1 MSTLE
6 KTINLLNDLPENEV
20 EIIYSYVRFISSQ
33 HEERKKATEPIEDI
47 FNNIVGVLPDTG
59 KLPNNITMKG
69 LQKNMTLLIDKTYT
83 IMENIFKLVSILSVT
98 DKDIETAFFK
108 KWKDF
113 EDCVQYTTAKHNSVD
128 YLITS
133 NVHDFEENVFPI
145 ISVDE
150 GIVLLEH

>member
-1 MSTLE
+1 
-6 KTINLLNDLPENEV
+6 
-20 EIIYSYVRFISSQ
+20 
-33 HEERKKATEPIEDI
+33 
-47 FNNIVGVLPDTG
+47 
-59 KLPNNITMKG
+59 
-69 LQKNMTLLIDKTYT
+69 MTLLIDKTYT

-108 KWKDF
+108 KWKDC

>member
-1 MSTLE
+1 
-6 KTINLLNDLPENEV
+6 
-20 EIIYSYVRFISSQ
+20 
-33 HEERKKATEPIEDI
+33 
-47 FNNIVGVLPDTG
+47 
-59 KLPNNITMKG
+59 
-69 LQKNMTLLIDKTYT
+69 MTLLIDT
-83 IMENIFKLVSILSVT
+83 NILLDMVFKRPNCEKVKKLFSLILEKDVLAVITASAVT
-98 DKDIETAFFK
+98 DLFYIIRKLTHDIDKT
-108 KWKDF
+108 WKDF

>member
-1 MSTLE
+1 
-6 KTINLLNDLPENEV
+6 
-20 EIIYSYVRFISSQ
+20 
-33 HEERKKATEPIEDI
+33 
-47 FNNIVGVLPDTG
+47 
-59 KLPNNITMKG
+59 
-69 LQKNMTLLIDKTYT
+69 MTLLIDTNILLDMVFKRPNCEKVKKLFSLILEKDVLAVITASAVTDLFYIIRKLTHDIDKTYT
-83 IMENIFKLVSILSVT
+83 IMENIFKLVSNYFRMFFAKILSVT

-133 NVHDFEENVFPI
+133 NVHDFEETVFPI

>member
-1 MSTLE
+1 
-6 KTINLLNDLPENEV
+6 
-20 EIIYSYVRFISSQ
+20 
-33 HEERKKATEPIEDI
+33 
-47 FNNIVGVLPDTG
+47 
-59 KLPNNITMKG
+59 
-69 LQKNMTLLIDKTYT
+69 MTLLIDTNILLDMVFKRPNCEKVKKLFSLILEKDVLAVITASAVTDLFYIIRKLTHDIDKTYT

-133 NVHDFEENVFPI
+133 NVHDFEETAFPI